1 MIRTDIMTE
10 IRDALAMLDADE
22 APEARDYLG
31 GLLLD
36 GGPEPDPYDVAC
48 DLLTLDGPAPLPATL
63 RGLIEELLEVS
74 FYEDGNADAMNDLGA
89 QYYDGA
95 RGFDRDYAG
104 AVECYE
110 RAAEKGS
117 RQAWENLGYCH
128 YYGKGV
134 PVDYDKSFHYFA
146 PGAFEGNIVSLYK
159 IGDMYRDGLGVEKDP
174 AEAFRIYSR
183 CLDTMTD
190 EAAPRCAGPVYL
202 RMGRALLSGDGANED
217 PKGAL
222 ICFQRAETF
231 LYDMVAGGGA
241 SYADS
246 LRAAIDGQAKARAKL
261 AAALSGM

>member
-1 MIRTDIMTE
+1 MIRTDIMTAIE
-10 IRDALAMLDADE
+10 DALAMLDADE
-22 APEARDYLG
+22 APESREYLS

-36 GGPEPDPYDVAC
+36 SDAPDPYAAAS
-48 DLLTLDGPAPLPATL
+48 DLASLDRPAPLPAAL

-74 FYEDGNADAMNDLGA
+74 YYEDGNADAMNDLGA
-89 QYYDGA
+89 HYYDGA
-95 RGFDRDYAG
+95 RGFGQSYAR

-117 RQAWENLGYCH
+117 RQAQENLGYCH
-128 YYGKGV
+128 YYGRGV
-134 PVDYDKSFHYFA
+134 PVDYEKAFHCFA
-146 PGAFEGNIVSLYK
+146 LGAFDGHLVSLYK
-159 IGDMYRDGLGVEKDP
+159 IGDMYRDGLYVGKDP

-202 RMGRALLSGDGANED
+202 RMGGALLGGEGAPED

-222 ICFQRAETF
+222 VCFQRAESF

-241 SYADS
+241 EYAGS
-246 LRAAIDGQAKARAKL
+246 LREAIEGQARARAKL
-261 AAALSGM
+261 AAALPG

>member
-1 MIRTDIMTE
+1 MIRFDITTA
-10 IRDALAMLDADE
+10 IQDALAMLD
-22 APEARDYLG
+22 
-31 GLLLD
+31 
-36 GGPEPDPYDVAC
+36 
-48 DLLTLDGPAPLPATL
+48 
-63 RGLIEELLEVS
+63 
-74 FYEDGNADAMNDLGA
+74 ADAMNDLGA

-95 RGFDRDYAG
+95 RGFEQSYVK

-117 RQAWENLGYCH
+117 RQAQENLGYCH
-128 YYGKGV
+128 YYGRSV
-134 PVDYDKSFHYFA
+134 PVDYEKAFRCFA

-159 IGDMYRDGLGVEKDP
+159 IGDMYRDGLCVEKDP

-202 RMGRALLSGDGANED
+202 RVGDALLGGDGTPED

-246 LRAAIDGQAKARAKL
+246 LRAAVEGQAKARAKL
-261 AAALSGM
+261 AAALAGR